1 MSDLSDK
8 KLKILLFGPVT
19 NTRAN
24 LVGGATISFGYLTDY
39 LHRNQYP
46 VVLVNTQKWLLDFR
60 RYFNPFYVLI
70 KALLSAPFTQVI
82 FLNSSRGGTKYLAP
96 ILYLL
101 AKLTGNKFIF
111 RPFGG
116 DIKDYTAGYA
126 GWQKWIFNNTILK
139 ADIFFLQTQELLDFY
154 ADSGANIIQLSTSR
168 DRPPVEVLRGDR
180 PYQKRFIYLGYINEA
195 KGINHLLAAAK
206 ILSDDYCVHIYGPIK
221 EDKFQK
227 IFDQHPGIYQGVLEK
242 EAVLPTLQKYD
253 VLVLPT
259 YYEGE
264 GYPGAIVEAYS
275 LGLPVISTQ
284 WKAIPEIVE
293 QEQTGRLIM
302 PQSTDALVDAMRFFT
317 VENYPEYSNNAS
329 NYFSENFDADQ
340 VAGKA
345 IDRILALMN

>member
-1 MSDLSDK
+1 MSIGDK
-8 KLKILLFGPVT
+8 KIKILLFGPVT
-19 NTRAN
+19 NVSAN
-24 LVGGATISFGYLTDY
+24 MVGGATISFGYLTDY
-39 LHRNQYP
+39 LQRNQYS

-60 RYFNPFYVLI
+60 KYFNPVYVLA
-70 KALLSAPFTQVI
+70 KAFFSAPFTNVI

-101 AKLTGNKFIF
+101 AKLTGNKFVF

-116 DIKDYTAGYA
+116 DIKDYTVDYSGL
-126 GWQKWIFNNTILK
+126 QKWIFNKTILK

-168 DRPPVEVLRGDR
+168 DRPSAEVLRGDR
-180 PYQKRFIYLGYINEA
+180 PYQKRFIFLGYINEA

-206 ILSDDYCVHIYGPIK
+206 NLGDDYCVHIYGPIK
-221 EDKFQK
+221 ENKFQK

-242 EAVLPTLQKYD
+242 ESVLSTLQKYD

-293 QEQTGRLIM
+293 HEKTGRLIT
-302 PQSTDALVDAMRFFT
+302 PQSTPALVDAMRFFT
-317 VENYPEYSNNAS
+317 VENYPQYSNDAS
-329 NYFSENFDADQ
+329 DYFTENFDADQ

-345 IDRILALMN
+345 IGRILALIE